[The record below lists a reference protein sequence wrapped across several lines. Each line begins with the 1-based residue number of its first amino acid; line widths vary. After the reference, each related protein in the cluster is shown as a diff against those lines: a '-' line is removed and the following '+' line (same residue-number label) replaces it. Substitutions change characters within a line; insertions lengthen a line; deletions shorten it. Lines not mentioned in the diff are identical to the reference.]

1 MNLHEYQAKEL
12 FAQAGIPIPRG
23 KVAKTSEEAYQIA
36 SEFGQTVVVK
46 AQVHTG
52 GRGKAGGVK
61 LAQTPEETK
70 ERAAVILGMDIKGY
84 KVEKVLVT
92 KAADI
97 ASEAYLSLTLDRE
110 SKMPV
115 IIASPAGG
123 IEIEEV
129 AKQSP
134 EKVLKLN
141 VNPLTGLLPYQMRQ
155 ASAFLYA
162 DKNIRKQAEGILK
175 KLYALY
181 FQADLNLAEINPL
194 VVTKKGELIVLDA
207 KVTIDDNALDR
218 HPEFE
223 KYKEFSGA
231 EKIEEEA
238 KKAGLSFVKL
248 DGNIGCIVNGAGL
261 AMATMDLVKFY
272 GGQPANFLDIGG
284 SSNPEKV
291 IAAMKIIL
299 ADPNVKAI
307 CLNIF
312 GGITRGDDVANGIV
326 KAVNTLKP
334 KVPIAIRLV
343 GTNEDLA
350 KEILRKVN
358 LNIYSSMTEV
368 VKKAIELSKAA

>member
-12 FAQAGIPIPRG
+12 FAQAGIPVPKG
-23 KVAKTSEEAYQIA
+23 KVAQTPEEAYQIA
-36 SEFGQTVVVK
+36 SEFGQSVVVK

-61 LAQTPEETK
+61 LAQTAK
-70 ERAAVILGMDIKGY
+70 EAKENATAILGLDIKGY

-92 KAADI
+92 QAADI
-97 ASEAYLSLTLDRE
+97 ASEAYLSVALDRE
-110 SKMPV
+110 TKMPV
-115 IIASPAGG
+115 VIASPAGG

-129 AKQSP
+129 AQQSP
-134 EKVLKLN
+134 EKVLKLRIH
-141 VNPLTGLLPYQMRQ
+141 PLPGLLPYQARQ
-155 ASAFLYA
+155 VSAFLYL
-162 DKNIRKQAEGILK
+162 DKNIRRQAEAILK
-175 KLYALY
+175 KLCTLYA
-181 FQADLNLAEINPL
+181 QADLSLAEINPL
-194 VVTKKGELIVLDA
+194 VVTKKGELMALDA
-207 KVTIDDNALDR
+207 KVTIDDNGLDR

-223 KYKEFSGA
+223 KYKEFSGT
-231 EKIEEEA
+231 EKVEEEA

-248 DGNIGCIVNGAGL
+248 DGAIACIVNGAGL

-291 IAAMKIIL
+291 IVAMKIIL

-307 CLNIF
+307 CFNIF
-312 GGITRGDDVANGIV
+312 GGITRGDDVAKGV
-326 KAVNTLKP
+326 VMALESLKP

-343 GTNEDLA
+343 GTNADLA

-358 LNIYSSMTEV
+358 LNVYSSMTEV
-368 VKKAIELSKAA
+368 VRKAIELSKAA